1 MIVGFLHVLIASVVW
16 SGCQENSFSGGRD
29 PASPAPPQAQNSVPT
44 PANPND
50 SDPQDAESCTDE
62 TQINSKILSQKFLNG
77 TAGNKIEYRLTLTGC
92 DGTLRPIT
100 PKSLLFDVNAVRSA
114 DKIRGGLR
122 YTLTIGS
129 TVKKGVLVSVGGK
142 DLFGKSGSHL
152 YYYQNQ
158 EDIPVDSDVSEGTF
172 QVDFDGEKLMSIED
186 GKSTKFRF
194 ESYLKFGPAAPIKHA
209 VDAE

>member
-1 MIVGFLHVLIASVVW
+1 MFRLTAISMALFVW
-16 SGCQENSFSGGRD
+16 TACQESSFSGSRSPGTSPPPEPENSTPKPGSPNKSTQQD
-29 PASPAPPQAQNSVPT
+29 PG
-44 PANPND
+44 
-50 SDPQDAESCTDE
+50 SCTDA
-62 TQINSKILSQKFLNG
+62 TQINSKILSQKFLNN
-77 TAGNKIEYRLTLTGC
+77 TSGNKIEYQLTLTGC

-100 PKSLLFDVNAVRSA
+100 PGSLLFDVNAVRSA
-114 DKIRGGLR
+114 DKIRGGLS

-129 TVKKGVLVSVGGK
+129 TVKTGVLVSVGGK
-142 DLFGKSGSHL
+142 DLFGKTGSHL
-152 YYYQNQ
+152 YYYQNH

-194 ESYLKFGPAAPIKHA
+194 ETYLKFGPAAPIKHA